1 MKIVL
6 ALKNI
11 VQDMIENVNDIKINE
26 RNIYHSSG
34 SFEGLNDEVDVY
46 IFPDEFKISLEYDQ
60 ETGQLLELEL
70 TSEDIEQ
77 ALDKREF
84 YNKDLSFTEL
94 SEQFKEMK
102 EQNAALILD
111 NVKKDEKIAGIK
123 EQQAALILSLTSKG
137 VL

>member
-1 MKIVL
+1 
-6 ALKNI
+6 
-11 VQDMIENVNDIKINE
+11 MIENVNDIKING

-46 IFPDEFKISLEYDQ
+46 IFPDEFKIPLEYDQ